1 MTIKLFTEKEVK
13 ILSKNPYVKL
23 VSLRGITYTHE
34 FKCIFIE
41 ENEKGN
47 IFEASGFDVEIIGIQ
62 QVESSGNRYGIL
74 SIRKMV
80 YLA

>member
-1 MTIKLFTEKEVK
+1 MTIKLFIKKEVK

-41 ENEKGN
+41 ENEKGKPSGI
-47 IFEASGFDVEIIGIQ
+47 IFETRGFDVEIIGIQ
-62 QVESSGNRYGIL
+62 QV
-74 SIRKMV
+74 V
-80 YLA
+80 